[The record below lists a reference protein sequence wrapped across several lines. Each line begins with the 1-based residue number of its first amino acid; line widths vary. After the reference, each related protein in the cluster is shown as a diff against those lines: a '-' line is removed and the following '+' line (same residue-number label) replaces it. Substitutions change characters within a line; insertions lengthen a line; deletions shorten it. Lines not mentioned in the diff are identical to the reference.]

1 MHDMLFFFQFCTSI
15 VASIVTSKYM
25 VEAVDFS
32 SKYVRS
38 IYVVEKTVSQLWKM
52 RDITNVLRSIK
63 METLDSKGR
72 IRSSVLI

>member
-1 MHDMLFFFQFCTSI
+1 
-15 VASIVTSKYM
+15 M

-32 SKYVRS
+32 SKHVRS

-63 METLDSKGR
+63 METLNSKGR